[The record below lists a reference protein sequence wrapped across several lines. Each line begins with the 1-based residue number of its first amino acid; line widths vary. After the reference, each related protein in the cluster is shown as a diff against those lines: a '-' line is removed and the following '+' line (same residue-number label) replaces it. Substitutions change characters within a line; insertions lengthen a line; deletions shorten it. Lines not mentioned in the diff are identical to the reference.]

1 MLKKI
6 IFLYRRYFY
15 SAEKYARYLGVK
27 IGQNCRIATKNFGS
41 EPFLIEIG
49 NHVHLTWG
57 VSFINHD
64 GGVWVF
70 REKWP
75 LFDVYGKIKIR
86 DNTFIG
92 NNTLIMP
99 GIEIGENCIIGASSL
114 VTKSIPPNSVVAG
127 IPAKFIMNTDDYLK
141 KILPL
146 KTNTKGLSLKKKKE
160 LILKLNE
167 DQFIIKNTLKKT

>member
-1 MLKKI
+1 MKDI
-6 IFLYRRYFY
+6 FY

-57 VSFINHD
+57 VSFVNHD

-75 LFDVYGKIKIR
+75 SFDVYGKIKIN

-92 NNTLIMP
+92 NNTLILP
-99 GIEIGENCIIGASSL
+99 GIEIGENCIIGASSV
-114 VTKSIPPNSVVAG
+114 VTKSIPPNCVVAG
-127 IPAKFIMNTDDYLK
+127 IPAKFIMSTDDYLI
-141 KILPL
+141 KILPF
-146 KTNTKGLSLKKKKE
+146 KTNTKGLSIKNKKE
-160 LILKLNE
+160 LILKLNK
-167 DQFIIKNTLKKT
+167 DQFIIKNTLKTDL